1 MNKFKVKIL
10 AADKI
15 FYEGE
20 CTSLIIPTTE
30 GEYGILAH
38 HSNMLGAIMP
48 GLLKVKLTDDEDF
61 NIASISNGIFK
72 IENNEV
78 LLLVDSIERPEEI
91 DINRAER
98 DAKIAK
104 ESLLQKMARQ
114 EYYTT
119 QIKLARAINRLRV
132 KSNID
137 NNINH

>member
-30 GEYGILAH
+30 GEYGILAY

-104 ESLLQKMARQ
+104 EALLQKMARQ

>member
-38 HSNMLGAIMP
+38 HSNMLGAMMP

-104 ESLLQKMARQ
+104 EALLQKMARQ

>member
-30 GEYGILAH
+30 GEYGILAN

-104 ESLLQKMARQ
+104 EALLQKMARQ

>member
-1 MNKFKVKIL
+1 M
-10 AADKI
+10 
-15 FYEGE
+15 
-20 CTSLIIPTTE
+20 
-30 GEYGILAH
+30 
-38 HSNMLGAIMP
+38 
-48 GLLKVKLTDDEDF
+48 
-61 NIASISNGIFK
+61 
-72 IENNEV
+72 
-78 LLLVDSIERPEEI
+78 VDSIERPEEI

-104 ESLLQKMARQ
+104 EALLQKMARQ